1 MLKRILL
8 LLPVVFLGACLEE
21 SSEKLDK
28 KAFTRIYDNS
38 EFYSSFY
45 AIDMKQT
52 ADGGY
57 LILGGK
63 TEIVKDNGESQNV
76 NSPFRAYLL
85 KTDALGKIDT
95 ELQLDDAF
103 AYPIG

>member
-1 MLKRILL
+1 MLKRIILFIPVIILL
-8 LLPVVFLGACLEE
+8 SACLEE

-28 KAFTRIYDNS
+28 KAFTKIYDNS

-57 LILGGK
+57 IILGGK
-63 TEIVKDNGESQNV
+63 TE
-76 NSPFRAYLL
+76 NS
-85 KTDALGKIDT
+85 
-95 ELQLDDAF
+95 
-103 AYPIG
+103 